1 MKKLFASLTLAIALC
16 LSACAAQP
24 TEPVNTPVPTAPEET
39 VAPTPIPTPTPTPTP
54 APSTVQTQVKPSVP
68 QAETVKVIVESHRL
82 YVRSIDT
89 EGNELASGGA
99 TFSVCGNCSEW
110 GLYMASS
117 CENCGAIYTDR
128 EWIEHYETITRDPD
142 NWDIIYDISYEPFFV
157 KK

>member
-24 TEPVNTPVPTAPEET
+24 TEPVNTPVPTATE
-39 VAPTPIPTPTPTPTP
+39 AMATPTPTPTSTP
-54 APSTVQTQVKPSVP
+54 APTPAPVQTQMKPSAP
-68 QAETVKVIVESHRL
+68 QAEQIEVIVESHML
-82 YVRSIDT
+82 YVRSIDM

-99 TFSVCGNCSEW
+99 TFSVCGNCGEW

>member
-24 TEPVNTPVPTAPEET
+24 TEPVNTPVPTATEAM
-39 VAPTPIPTPTPTPTP
+39 VTPTPTPTTAPTP
-54 APSTVQTQVKPSVP
+54 APVQTQMKPSAP
-68 QAETVKVIVESHRL
+68 QVEQIEVMVESHRL
-82 YVRSIDT
+82 YVRSIDM

-99 TFSVCGNCSEW
+99 TFSVCGNCGEW

>member
-24 TEPVNTPVPTAPEET
+24 TEPVNTPVPTATEAM
-39 VAPTPIPTPTPTPTP
+39 VTPTPTPTP
-54 APSTVQTQVKPSVP
+54 APTPAPVQTQMKPSAP
-68 QAETVKVIVESHRL
+68 QVEQIEVIVESHRL
-82 YVRSIDT
+82 YVRSIDM

-99 TFSVCGNCSEW
+99 TFSVCGNCGEW

-142 NWDIIYDISYEPFFV
+142 NWDIIYDVNYEPFFV

>member
-1 MKKLFASLTLAIALC
+1 MKKLFALLALAIALC

-39 VAPTPIPTPTPTPTP
+39 VAPTPIPTPTPTP
-54 APSTVQTQVKPSVP
+54 APSTVQTQVKPSAP

-89 EGNELASGGA
+89 EGNELAGGGA
-99 TFSVCGNCSEW
+99 TFSICGNCGEM

-117 CENCGAIYTDR
+117 CEDCGAIYTDR

-142 NWDIIYDISYEPFFV
+142 NWDIIYDVSYEPFFV

>member
-24 TEPVNTPVPTAPEET
+24 TEPVNTPVPTATEAM
-39 VAPTPIPTPTPTPTP
+39 VTPTPTPTP
-54 APSTVQTQVKPSVP
+54 APTPAPVQTQVKPSVP

-99 TFSVCGNCSEW
+99 TFSVCGNCGEW